1 MRVRMCV
8 SSIFVRTLAFVAM
21 AWIAVAEGTPTR
33 ADALYLGETT
43 PDGGT
48 VTGMTS
54 TTATVTYEITKAT
67 YLDSD
72 YNMDDEG
79 AVNKEKMVVNG
90 VNHTNGSVT
99 RGLLGMPT
107 IDTLSGYASSSVD
120 LALAC
125 TQNSDSTNNWS
136 ARAYPLTQSWTEGT
150 GSGGQTKSGAAV
162 NGATW
167 STSDGTTPWSGTTG
181 TWLAYWGTIT
191 GGGGSYNASA
201 YANAATLP
209 VTGGWTTMDLTGIW
223 SQASTY
229 GLLLTDYCVSTGVT
243 EDQTQV
249 SASSSVTLNFA
260 SDDWTIGTTG
270 LFANQDARPNLTVT
284 YVTVPEPGTMALLAS
299 GLGVA
304 LAFFGRR
311 RQPRRER

>member
-1 MRVRMCV
+1 
-8 SSIFVRTLAFVAM
+8 M

-43 PDGGT
+43 PQGGT
-48 VTGMTS
+48 VTGLTS
-54 TTATVTYEITKAT
+54 TTATVTYEIAKAT

-79 AVNKEKMVVNG
+79 AVTTVKMVVNG
-90 VNHTNGSVT
+90 TAHSNGSVT
-99 RGLLGMPT
+99 RALIGMPT
-107 IDTLSGYASSSVD
+107 IDTLSGYTSSSVD

-136 ARAYPLTQSWTEGT
+136 VRAYPLTQSWTEGT
-150 GSGGQTKSGAAV
+150 SSTGGQTRTGAAV

-181 TWLAYWGTIT
+181 TWLAYGGTIT

-201 YANAATLP
+201 YANVATLP
-209 VTGGWTTMDLTGIW
+209 VTGSWTTMDLTGIW
-223 SQASTY
+223 SQASTD
-229 GLLLTDYCVSTGVT
+229 GLLLTDYALNTGVT
-243 EDQTQV
+243 EDQTQI
-249 SASSSVTLNFA
+249 ASSSWVTLKFA

-311 RQPRRER
+311 RQPRREL